1 MGVREDREEFNT
13 TGLRGLLRRVMS
25 EREEAF
31 IKELPGGWQGE
42 LLSERPPP
50 GSGPYLHYKR
60 GNEVLRYSNASPE
73 DNAFTYYKA
82 QL

>member
-13 TGLRGLLRRVMS
+13 TGLRGLLRQVMS
-25 EREEAF
+25 ERDEAF
-31 IKELPGGWQGE
+31 IKELSGGWQGE
-42 LLSERPPP
+42 LLSERPPS

-60 GNEVLRYSNASPE
+60 GSGVLRYSNASPE
-73 DNAFTYYKA
+73 DNAFTYYQA